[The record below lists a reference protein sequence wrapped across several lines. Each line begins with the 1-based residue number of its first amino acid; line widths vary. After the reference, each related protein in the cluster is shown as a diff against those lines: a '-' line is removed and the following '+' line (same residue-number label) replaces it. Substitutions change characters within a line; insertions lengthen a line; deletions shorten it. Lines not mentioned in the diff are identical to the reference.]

1 MFRAATAADWPAI
14 VALNNAEVPHVGP
27 LTLDDAE
34 RFFRSAEI
42 LVADAEPESDRPGPV
57 ALLVLMTEGA
67 DYESPNYEWFASRY
81 PRFEYVDRIVVRDD
95 RAGSGIGRALYD
107 LAVAR
112 TVDGAR
118 PVLTAEVN
126 LEPPND
132 RSLAFH
138 RQYGFAEIGRQID
151 PRNGQ
156 VEAMFALDVLT
167 GPASSRVDATASPG
181 TLQRPTFPS
190 SGRSDCP

>member
-1 MFRAATAADWPAI
+1 VFRAATSADWPAI
-14 VALNNAEVPHVGP
+14 VALNNAEVPKVGP

-34 RFFRSAEI
+34 RFFRAAEI
-42 LVADAEPESDRPGPV
+42 LVADGEPGHERPGPV

-67 DYESPNYEWFASRY
+67 EYDSPNFAWFAARY

-95 RAGSGIGRALYD
+95 RAGTGIGRALYD
-107 LAVAR
+107 LAVTR
-112 TVDGAR
+112 TVEGDR

-132 RSLAFH
+132 GSLAFH
-138 RQYGFAEIGRQID
+138 RRYGFAEVGQQID

-156 VEAMFALDVLT
+156 VEAMFALDIS
-167 GPASSRVDATASPG
+167 GRRAEPG
-181 TLQRPTFPS
+181 RYTSTSDFPVQRPEPM
-190 SGRSDCP
+190 P